1 MNIGEYLKSIRLQKG
16 ISQRQLSALCGVS
29 NSEISRIEAGERVN
43 PSPGVLRAIAI
54 GLGVP
59 YQEVLK
65 AAGYLQQD
73 DEIGDNGH
81 LGDSHAGT
89 NMLPRLPE
97 WVYSLPPDL
106 YDFVKEDASQG
117 WTYTR
122 LAKGL
127 SRKDLDPRELEALV
141 RTWVQAKRRNRS

>member
-1 MNIGEYLKSIRLQKG
+1 MSIGEYLRSIRLKKG
-16 ISQRQLSALCGVS
+16 ISQRQLSALCGIS
-29 NSEISRIEAGERVN
+29 NSEISRIEAGERVS

-59 YQEVLK
+59 YEEVLT

-73 DEIGDNGH
+73 DEIRDDGH
-81 LGDSHAGT
+81 LRDGRAGA
-89 NMLPRLPE
+89 NRLPE

-127 SRKDLDPRELEALV
+127 SRKDLDPKELEALV
-141 RTWVQAKRRNRS
+141 RTWVQAKRGKRE

>member
-1 MNIGEYLKSIRLQKG
+1 MSIGEYLRSIRLEKG
-16 ISQRQLSALCGVS
+16 ISQRQLSVLCGVS
-29 NSEISRIEAGERVN
+29 NSEISRIEAGERTN

-59 YQEVLK
+59 YDEVLK
-65 AAGYLQQD
+65 AAGYLRED
-73 DEIGDNGH
+73 DEIRDNGH
-81 LGDSHAGT
+81 LGDNHAGA
-89 NMLPRLPE
+89 NRLPE

-106 YDFVKEDASQG
+106 YDFVREDASQG

-127 SRKDLDPRELEALV
+127 SRKDLDPKELEALV
-141 RTWVQAKRRNRS
+141 RTWVQAKRGKRK